1 MNVKEDEFFKN
12 IFGTIRK
19 ELQTIITISYII
31 SIGIGMLFNAKK
43 YSEFGINIFDYA
55 DVFFYL
61 IAPFADIKILFFTLI
76 SLIIPYLIY
85 FSNDVVKR
93 KYPQFYSKA
102 NLGLEKRGWYVVLN
116 NLAFGGMIIFYLFTA
131 ANLYGKIS
139 KKNIITQ
146 VNTTI
151 KYLDNETEIG
161 KLIGKTNDVIFL
173 YQEENVIA
181 IPIGSL
187 VKQIEVK

>member
-1 MNVKEDEFFKN
+1 MKFFKN
-12 IFGTIRK
+12 IFVTIRK

-93 KYPQFYSKA
+93 K
-102 NLGLEKRGWYVVLN
+102 G
-116 NLAFGGMIIFYLFTA
+116 
-131 ANLYGKIS
+131 
-139 KKNIITQ
+139 
-146 VNTTI
+146 
-151 KYLDNETEIG
+151 
-161 KLIGKTNDVIFL
+161 
-173 YQEENVIA
+173 NVI
-181 IPIGSL
+181 IDYGDRIVRKRLDQVQEVDGSEF
-187 VKQIEVK
+187 KQLSLF

>member
-1 MNVKEDEFFKN
+1 
-12 IFGTIRK
+12 
-19 ELQTIITISYII
+19 
-31 SIGIGMLFNAKK
+31 
-43 YSEFGINIFDYA
+43 
-55 DVFFYL
+55 
-61 IAPFADIKILFFTLI
+61 
-76 SLIIPYLIY
+76 
-85 FSNDVVKR
+85 
-93 KYPQFYSKA
+93 
-102 NLGLEKRGWYVVLN
+102 
-116 NLAFGGMIIFYLFTA
+116 MIIFYLFTA